1 MAVLMKALMLTED
14 IAETAMMEDTEWME
28 IVTEDIPREKEDI
41 LTEVILIVAT
51 AEMSTERTNLK
62 RKGKEKSFLFS

>member
-1 MAVLMKALMLTED
+1 MKALMLTED